1 MVKRQHKTAHL
12 TNVDEAVVCSVPDVP
27 GLQLMRARFRT
38 RRFPRHSHE
47 GYGVGVIEQ
56 GALGFY
62 YRGENV
68 VAPAGRINTVNPDE
82 VHTGQAA
89 AEGGWSYRMFY
100 FSAEVLRRMGEE
112 VFGRPISLPFF
123 TAGVIEDPELAH
135 LIRRT
140 HDQFSN
146 PRATRLE
153 QDTLWLTMVSRLIG
167 RHTYAPPTLD
177 RAGREE
183 ASVRRVCDF
192 LDARFDENLSIG
204 DLAAVAC
211 LSPYHFIRVFARQTG
226 LTPHAW
232 LMQLRARK
240 AKTLLDRGLAIADV
254 AAQSGFSDQRHL
266 TRTFKRILGYTPGQ
280 LRNSVQDAQARRA
293 VQSPR

>member
-1 MVKRQHKTAHL
+1 MVKRQHNRAEGAGGDDATI
-12 TNVDEAVVCSVPDVP
+12 CSVPDLP
-27 GLQLMRARFRT
+27 GLQLLRASFRT
-38 RRFPRHSHE
+38 RTFPRHSHE

-89 AEGGWSYRMFY
+89 AEGGWTYRMFY
-100 FSAEVLRRMGEE
+100 FSADLLQQMGEE
-112 VFGRPISLPFF
+112 VFGRPVSLPFF
-123 TAGVIEDPELAH
+123 TAGVIEDPDLAG
-135 LIRRT
+135 LIRQAHSQLSDPRT
-140 HDQFSN
+140 
-146 PRATRLE
+146 ARLE
-153 QDTLWLTMVSRLIG
+153 KETLWLTMVSRLIV
-167 RHTYAPPTLD
+167 RHTYDPPTLG

-183 ASVRRVCDF
+183 ASIRRVIDF
-192 LDARFDENLSIG
+192 LDAHFAQDLSVG
-204 DLAAVAC
+204 ALAAVAC

-240 AKTLLDRGLAIADV
+240 AKALLDQGLPIADV
-254 AAQSGFSDQRHL
+254 AAQTGFSDQSHL
-266 TRTFKRILGYTPGQ
+266 TKTFKRILGYTPGQ
-280 LRNSVQDAQARRA
+280 LRNSVQDA
-293 VQSPR
+293 